1 MKALILAA
9 GFGIFVITM
18 SVINAVIV
26 LIHLM
31 LFRLIFGIAADAA
44 VSAALGGL
52 MPAGKG
58 WKHLLRLGGTF
69 VLAMM
74 AGEKTEEYVCKV
86 FDETKAALTEAKNEM
101 TEDQKEDPAKE

>member
-1 MKALILAA
+1 MIQSLTAIKKGNVVSAGDTLKMAL
-9 GFGIFVITM
+9 G
-18 SVINAVIV
+18 
-26 LIHLM
+26 
-31 LFRLIFGIAADAA
+31 LIFGIAADAA

>member
-1 MKALILAA
+1 MIQSLKTIKGGGMSATDAMK
-9 GFGIFVITM
+9 M
-18 SVINAVIV
+18 S
-26 LIHLM
+26 LGL
-31 LFRLIFGIAADAA
+31 LFGIAADAA

-74 AGEKTEEYVCKV
+74 AGEKAEEYVCKV
-86 FDETKAALTEAKNEM
+86 FDDTKEALTEARQVMQDEEGA
-101 TEDQKEDPAKE
+101 TAPEKE

>member
-1 MKALILAA
+1 MIQSLATIKKGNVTA
-9 GFGIFVITM
+9 ADTLKLSLG
-18 SVINAVIV
+18 
-26 LIHLM
+26 
-31 LFRLIFGIAADAA
+31 LIFGLAADAA

-74 AGEKTEEYVCKV
+74 AGEKAEEYVCRV
-86 FDETKAALTEAKNEM
+86 VDDTRAALTEAKKEM
-101 TEDQKEDPAKE
+101 AEEEPETKKE